1 MAFWDRFKRLGGV
14 VGGEVDSAI
23 ERVEYSRLPQT
34 LERAVREKE
43 EALRKAKEGYHTALA
58 AKKRIERNVQE
69 YEQKVATSHQNAVRA
84 LELGKEAL
92 AQKFLEEESKA
103 KVNLDQFQAQATA
116 HEPVVAKAREAV
128 SQVETAL
135 NQLLLDRDTMLS
147 QKQQADARKAV
158 NRTLAGLDDTGS
170 ATATMDR
177 MKQRLEQDTAS
188 AEALEVMAE
197 ENKSLE
203 DELQEAETTEGS
215 SAQLDALKAEL
226 ASKKK
231 QA

>member
-1 MAFWDRFKRLGGV
+1 MAFWDRIKRLGGV
-14 VGGEVDSAI
+14 VGGEMDSAI

-43 EALRKAKEGYHTALA
+43 DALRTAKEGYHTALA

-69 YEQKVATSHQNAVRA
+69 YEQKVAKSHQNAARA
-84 LELGKEAL
+84 LEVGNEAL

-103 KVNLDQFQAQATA
+103 KASLEQFQAQAVA

-128 SQVETAL
+128 SQVQAAL
-135 NQLLLDRDTMLS
+135 SQILLDRDTMLS

-158 NRTLAGLDDTGS
+158 NRTLAGLESSGS
-170 ATATMDR
+170 AAATMDR
-177 MKQRLEQDTAS
+177 MKRRLEQDTDS

-203 DELQEAETTEGS
+203 EELEEVEQAAGS
-215 SAQLDALKAEL
+215 SAALAALKAEL
-226 ASKKK
+226 GSKKTG
-231 QA
+231 